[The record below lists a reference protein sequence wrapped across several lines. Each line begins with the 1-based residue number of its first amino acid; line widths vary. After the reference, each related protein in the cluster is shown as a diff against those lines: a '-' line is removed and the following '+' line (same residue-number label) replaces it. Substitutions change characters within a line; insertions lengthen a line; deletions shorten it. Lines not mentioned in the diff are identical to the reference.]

1 MLDGVTPVPAEFAAR
16 YRERGYWA
24 DQPLFEG
31 FTGALAR
38 YADRTAL
45 VDEDGPVTYRELSGR
60 SAHLARVL
68 LDLGFGPLDRI
79 IVQLPNTAMF
89 AYLYFALQRIGA
101 APVLALPGHRKREIT
116 QFTEISGAKALA
128 VPAAARGFDFT
139 AMAAEVMAKHPDLE
153 WCFVQG
159 ADGPLPDSRF
169 LRLEELLEREPR
181 ADAEALGKVSIDPA
195 DPALFLLSG
204 GTTGIPKLIPRTHN
218 DYLYNSKI
226 AAAVCEIG
234 EGDVLLDVLPIEHNL
249 PLGCPGLQGFLLSGG
264 TVVLGTSTRSRDV
277 FGLIQRHRV
286 THIHLVPAL
295 LIRWIDDPAS
305 RTPVFPSGNY
315 VVEGRVKD
323 LINRGGEKIS
333 AEEVENLILAHPAV
347 LNVACVPYP
356 DPVLGE
362 RMCACLVLR
371 PGHWLSLEE
380 LATFLLGFEIAT
392 FKLPERV
399 LGFHFHPIMGH
410 YAVDEPA
417 LNSLFETITGLGVP
431 VMIDVGTTGMGAGMP
446 GGLGARLEHARP
458 LALDNLAAR
467 FPALTIIAAH
477 PGWPWTDEMTAVAL
491 HKGNVYW
498 ELSGWAPKYF
508 PPSLRTDIRG
518 RLREKMMFGSD
529 HPSLPYERILREW
542 DELGYDQSVLDLV
555 FHANAERVL
564 GL

>member
-1 MLDGVTPVPAEFAAR
+1 M
-16 YRERGYWA
+16 
-24 DQPLFEG
+24 
-31 FTGALAR
+31 
-38 YADRTAL
+38 
-45 VDEDGPVTYRELSGR
+45 
-60 SAHLARVL
+60 
-68 LDLGFGPLDRI
+68 
-79 IVQLPNTAMF
+79 
-89 AYLYFALQRIGA
+89 
-101 APVLALPGHRKREIT
+101 
-116 QFTEISGAKALA
+116 
-128 VPAAARGFDFT
+128 
-139 AMAAEVMAKHPDLE
+139 
-153 WCFVQG
+153 
-159 ADGPLPDSRF
+159 
-169 LRLEELLEREPR
+169 
-181 ADAEALGKVSIDPA
+181 
-195 DPALFLLSG
+195 
-204 GTTGIPKLIPRTHN
+204 
-218 DYLYNSKI
+218 
-226 AAAVCEIG
+226 
-234 EGDVLLDVLPIEHNL
+234 
-249 PLGCPGLQGFLLSGG
+249 
-264 TVVLGTSTRSRDV
+264 
-277 FGLIQRHRV
+277 
-286 THIHLVPAL
+286 
-295 LIRWIDDPAS
+295 
-305 RTPVFPSGNY
+305 PSGNY

-431 VMIDVGTTGMGAGMP
+431 VMIDVGTTGMGAGLP